1 LWRASNI
8 ESDWSSR
15 PHWIWE
21 VKFAACLGEAERNLR
36 RPRACGWRGHHD
48 LTSRNSSQRHCGH
61 SARTSPLLGHG
72 SYYSRERFS
81 LLKAL
86 YCVWSLFLSSALNFC
101 SFEMALCLTY
111 FLLLPIHQVR
121 FNLDPFNAYSD
132 ASVWASLE
140 ATQLK
145 SFVADTPGQLEA
157 RVTEGGST
165 WSAGQRQLLSLA
177 RALLHR
183 RSLVLLDEATAS
195 VDHAS
200 DQRIQR
206 MLHTDNAFAGA
217 TLVVIAHRIDTILDS
232 DVVLVLEHGQL
243 VEMGPPQALI
253 VQNGAF
259 AAMVTASK
267 HASKEQKS
275 S

>member
-1 LWRASNI
+1 
-8 ESDWSSR
+8 
-15 PHWIWE
+15 
-21 VKFAACLGEAERNLR
+21 
-36 RPRACGWRGHHD
+36 
-48 LTSRNSSQRHCGH
+48 
-61 SARTSPLLGHG
+61 
-72 SYYSRERFS
+72 
-81 LLKAL
+81 
-86 YCVWSLFLSSALNFC
+86 
-101 SFEMALCLTY
+101 
-111 FLLLPIHQVR
+111 
-121 FNLDPFNAYSD
+121 LDPFNAYSD

-206 MLHTDNAFAGA
+206 MLRTDNAFAGA